1 MNVASVQNALTTTVW
16 SSNWNPPLQGEPPV
30 PFALQIDAQNQLNQL
45 FNIEVSCDFVFPP
58 NWRNPQ
64 NGAGFF
70 KIHLTNQNHI
80 SLLIPN
86 QTVDHAPAVPLEAY
100 FFVGPLHDVFSQSF
114 PYAHRLEIIRN
125 SVMDLATYVQTHS
138 TIEYK
143 QAAAKYIAQNIWTI
157 LPTHLAYDNIAG
169 KASCGFLSHG
179 GILEMTVVF
188 GAANDTIN
196 CYDLAGINQ
205 AWCAALG
212 MADNQAPPNGT
223 AVLETRWVYSG
234 DWFGYVTEGPLF
246 GRAVGVPDEE
256 IKCNNPF
263 WGNTGVPWY
272 GPLDLMN
279 TDRRPFRNH
288 AWVEVVMEVGQ
299 PRKVL
304 ETCHARVDL
313 ANLANVTLCQ
323 ADIDRDDWIAVAVNT
338 GHDTAANVGKWKPIG
353 T

>member
-1 MNVASVQNALTTTVW
+1 MAQPALNVETISIPFVSRQPIFRGIGTLGLMNVASVQNALTTTVW

-223 AVLETRWVYSG
+223 A
-234 DWFGYVTEGPLF
+234 
-246 GRAVGVPDEE
+246 
-256 IKCNNPF
+256 
-263 WGNTGVPWY
+263 
-272 GPLDLMN
+272 
-279 TDRRPFRNH
+279 
-288 AWVEVVMEVGQ
+288 
-299 PRKVL
+299 
-304 ETCHARVDL
+304 
-313 ANLANVTLCQ
+313 
-323 ADIDRDDWIAVAVNT
+323 
-338 GHDTAANVGKWKPIG
+338 
-353 T
+353 